1 MRWAECHVPAPYEL
15 KTKHCFAAARAR
27 FTLACCGA
35 FVGWGLGVFF
45 GWLLGLFWFLG
56 GGVSI
61 ISSQEDSRFILIFFS
76 ILKK

>member
-45 GWLLGLFWFLG
+45 GWLLGLFWFWG
-56 GGVSI
+56 GGGGFQSYQV
-61 ISSQEDSRFILIFFS
+61 
-76 ILKK
+76 KKTVDLF

>member
-15 KTKHCFAAARAR
+15 KNKHCFAAARAR

-45 GWLLGLFWFLG
+45 GWLLGLFWFWG
-56 GGVSI
+56 GGFQSYQV
-61 ISSQEDSRFILIFFS
+61 
-76 ILKK
+76 KKTVDLF